1 MIGSPAAYI
10 YNKVMDWITEILS
23 TDSPVHSIVALSLIC
38 ALGLALGKVRVMGIS
53 LGVAFVFFIGIL
65 AGHFGL
71 RVNAQCLGYAETFGL
86 VIFVYMLGLSV
97 GPNFFG
103 SLRREGLPLN
113 LWSLAIILLGT
124 LFAVVLVPLTGVCLP
139 DMVGLLCGATTNT
152 PALGAAQQALQQTGH
167 AAGTLA
173 LGTAV
178 TYPFGVVGVI
188 IVMVILRRVL
198 VRPAD
203 LQIPARD
210 DANKTYIGEYLVVNP
225 ALNGKKV
232 SDFALNSHERFIISR
247 IWRGQEVIVPGAD
260 TELRQNDKVLVI
272 TNKDDRKAMEIL
284 FGRETATNWNADQID
299 WNHIDAEVASRTVV
313 VTRKV
318 LNGKHLVD
326 LQLRS
331 TYGVNVSRVLRGD
344 LKLLA
349 TDDLRLQYGDRV
361 VVVGPPSALDNV
373 EKFIGN
379 AVQTLNEPNLGSIFL
394 GMVLGLLLGLI
405 PVAIPGAAVPVHLG
419 VAGGPIV
426 MGIIVGALGPK
437 AHIISYTTRSASLIL
452 RKFGLSLYLA
462 CLGLEAG
469 KDFFHT
475 LIRPEG
481 LMWIGIGALL
491 TLIPIFI
498 VGVIMLRMHKYDFGT
513 ICGVLCGSMANP
525 MALGYANDTIQGETP
540 SLSYASVYPLGM
552 FIRVLIA
559 QVLIMFF
566 I

>member
-1 MIGSPAAYI
+1 M
-10 YNKVMDWITEILS
+10 NWITEIL
-23 TDSPVHSIVALSLIC
+23 TGNSPVHTIIALSLIC
-38 ALGLALGKVRVMGIS
+38 ALGLALGKVRLMGVS

-65 AGHFGL
+65 AGHIGVTVDAESL
-71 RVNAQCLGYAETFGL
+71 AYAETFGL

-113 LWSLAIILLGT
+113 LWSLGVILLGT
-124 LFAVVLVPLTGVCLP
+124 LFAIVLVPLTGVNLP

-152 PALGAAQQALQQTGH
+152 PALGAAQQALHQVGKP
-167 AAGTLA
+167 AGSLA

-188 IVMVILRRVL
+188 LVMVVLRRFL

-203 LQIPARD
+203 LKVRSRD
-210 DANKTYIGEYLVVNP
+210 EADHTYIGEYEVVNP
-225 ALNGKKV
+225 ALDGKKV
-232 SDFALNSHERFIISR
+232 EDFAQSSHEHFIISR
-247 IWRGQEVIVPGAD
+247 IWRGQEVIVPFAQ
-260 TELRQNDKVLVI
+260 TVLKMHDKLLVI
-272 TNKDDRKAMEIL
+272 TNKHDRNAMAIL
-284 FGRETATNWNADQID
+284 FGHECDTNWNEDKID
-299 WNHIDAEVASRTVV
+299 WNHIDSEVASRTIVV
-313 VTRKV
+313 SRKV

-361 VVVGPPSALDNV
+361 VVVGTPKSLDNV

-379 AVQTLNEPNLGSIFL
+379 GVQTLNEPNLGSIFL
-394 GMVLGLLLGLI
+394 GVVLGLLLGSI
-405 PVAIPGAAVPVHLG
+405 PIAIPGAAAPVRLG
-419 VAGGPIV
+419 IAGGPII

-437 AHIISYTTRSASLIL
+437 AHFISYTTRSASLIL

-469 KDFFHT
+469 KEFFHT

-491 TLIPIFI
+491 TLIPILI
-498 VGVIMLRMHKYDFGT
+498 IGIIMLRMHRYDFGT

-525 MALGYANDTIQGETP
+525 MALGYANDTLQGDT
-540 SLSYASVYPLGM
+540 SSVSYASVYPLGM
-552 FIRVLIA
+552 FVRVIIA
-559 QVLIMFF
+559 QIIIMFF
-566 I
+566 V

>member
-103 SLRREGLPLN
+103 SLRREGMPLN

-124 LFAVVLVPLTGVCLP
+124 LLAVVLVPLTGVSLP

-498 VGVIMLRMHKYDFGT
+498 IGVIMLRMHKYDFGT

>member
-1 MIGSPAAYI
+1 
-10 YNKVMDWITEILS
+10 MDWITEILS

-498 VGVIMLRMHKYDFGT
+498 IGVIMLRMHKYDFGT

-552 FIRVLIA
+552 FIRVLIV

>member
-1 MIGSPAAYI
+1 MTVDA
-10 YNKVMDWITEILS
+10 E
-23 TDSPVHSIVALSLIC
+23 SL
-38 ALGLALGKVRVMGIS
+38 A
-53 LGVAFVFFIGIL
+53 
-65 AGHFGL
+65 
-71 RVNAQCLGYAETFGL
+71 YAETFGL

-113 LWSLAIILLGT
+113 LWSLGVILLGT
-124 LFAVVLVPLTGVCLP
+124 LFAIVLVPLTGVNLP

-152 PALGAAQQALQQTGH
+152 PALGAAQQALP
-167 AAGTLA
+167 AGSLA

-188 IVMVILRRVL
+188 LVMVVLRRFL

-203 LQIPARD
+203 LKVHSRD
-210 DANKTYIGEYLVVNP
+210 EADHTYIGEYEVVNP
-225 ALNGKKV
+225 ALDGKKV
-232 SDFALNSHERFIISR
+232 EDFAQSSHEHFIISR
-247 IWRGQEVIVPGAD
+247 IWRGQEVIVPFAQ
-260 TELRQNDKVLVI
+260 TVLKMHDKLLVI
-272 TNKDDRKAMEIL
+272 TNKHDRNAMAIL
-284 FGRETATNWNADQID
+284 FGHECDTNWNEGKID
-299 WNHIDAEVASRTVV
+299 WNHIDSEVASRTIVV
-313 VTRKV
+313 SRKV

-361 VVVGPPSALDNV
+361 VVVGTPKSLDNV

-379 AVQTLNEPNLGSIFL
+379 GVQTLNEPNLGSIFL
-394 GMVLGLLLGLI
+394 GVVLGLLLGSI
-405 PVAIPGAAVPVHLG
+405 PIAIPGAAAPVRLG
-419 VAGGPIV
+419 IAGGPII

-437 AHIISYTTRSASLIL
+437 AHFISYTTRSASLIL

-491 TLIPIFI
+491 TLIPILI
-498 VGVIMLRMHKYDFGT
+498 IGIIMLRMHRYDFGT

-525 MALGYANDTIQGETP
+525 MALGYANDTLQGDT
-540 SLSYASVYPLGM
+540 SSVSYASVYPLGM
-552 FIRVLIA
+552 FVRVIIA
-559 QVLIMFF
+559 QIIIMFF
-566 I
+566 V

>member
-1 MIGSPAAYI
+1 M
-10 YNKVMDWITEILS
+10 NWITEIL
-23 TDSPVHSIVALSLIC
+23 TGNSPVHTIIALSLIC
-38 ALGLALGKVRVMGIS
+38 ALGLALGKVRLMGVS

-65 AGHFGL
+65 AGHIGVTVDAESL
-71 RVNAQCLGYAETFGL
+71 AYAETFGL

-113 LWSLAIILLGT
+113 LWSLGVILLGT
-124 LFAVVLVPLTGVCLP
+124 LFAIVLVPLTGVNLP

-152 PALGAAQQALQQTGH
+152 PALGAAQQALHQVGKP
-167 AAGTLA
+167 AGSLA

-188 IVMVILRRVL
+188 LVMVVLRRFL

-203 LQIPARD
+203 LKVRSRD
-210 DANKTYIGEYLVVNP
+210 EADHTYIGEYEVVNP
-225 ALNGKKV
+225 ALDGKKV
-232 SDFALNSHERFIISR
+232 EDFAQSSHEHFIISR
-247 IWRGQEVIVPGAD
+247 IWRGQEVIVPFAQ
-260 TELRQNDKVLVI
+260 TVLKMHDKLLVI
-272 TNKDDRKAMEIL
+272 TNKQDRNAMAIL
-284 FGRETATNWNADQID
+284 FGHECDTNWNEGKID
-299 WNHIDAEVASRTVV
+299 WNHIDSEVASRTIVV
-313 VTRKV
+313 SRKV

-361 VVVGPPSALDNV
+361 VVVGTPKSLDNV

-379 AVQTLNEPNLGSIFL
+379 GVQTLNEPNLGSIFL
-394 GMVLGLLLGLI
+394 GVVLGLLLGSI
-405 PVAIPGAAVPVHLG
+405 PIAIPGAAAPVRLG
-419 VAGGPIV
+419 IAGGPII

-437 AHIISYTTRSASLIL
+437 AHFISYTTRSASLIL

-491 TLIPIFI
+491 TLIPILI
-498 VGVIMLRMHKYDFGT
+498 IGIIMLRMHRYDFGT

-525 MALGYANDTIQGETP
+525 MALGYANDTLQGDT
-540 SLSYASVYPLGM
+540 SSVSYASVYPLGM
-552 FIRVLIA
+552 FVRVIIA
-559 QVLIMFF
+559 QIIIMFF
-566 I
+566 V

>member
-1 MIGSPAAYI
+1 
-10 YNKVMDWITEILS
+10 MDWITEILS

-113 LWSLAIILLGT
+113 LWPLAIILLGT

-498 VGVIMLRMHKYDFGT
+498 IGVIMLRMHKYDFGT

-552 FIRVLIA
+552 FIRVLIV

>member
-1 MIGSPAAYI
+1 M
-10 YNKVMDWITEILS
+10 NWITEIL
-23 TDSPVHSIVALSLIC
+23 TGNSPVHTIIALSLIC
-38 ALGLALGKVRVMGIS
+38 ALGLALGKVRLMGVS

-65 AGHFGL
+65 AGHIGVTVDAESL
-71 RVNAQCLGYAETFGL
+71 AYAETFGL

-103 SLRREGLPLN
+103 SLRREGLSLN
-113 LWSLAIILLGT
+113 LWSLGVILLGT
-124 LFAVVLVPLTGVCLP
+124 LFAIVLVPLTGVNLP

-152 PALGAAQQALQQTGH
+152 PALGAAQQALHQVGKP
-167 AAGTLA
+167 AGSLG

-188 IVMVILRRVL
+188 LVMVVLRRFL

-203 LQIPARD
+203 LKVRSRD
-210 DANKTYIGEYLVVNP
+210 EADHTYIGEYEVVNP
-225 ALNGKKV
+225 ALDGKKV
-232 SDFALNSHERFIISR
+232 EDFAQSSHEHFIISR
-247 IWRGQEVIVPGAD
+247 IWRGQEVIVPFAQ
-260 TELRQNDKVLVI
+260 TVLKMHDKLLVI
-272 TNKDDRKAMEIL
+272 TNKHDRNAMAIL
-284 FGRETATNWNADQID
+284 FGHECDTNWNEGKID
-299 WNHIDAEVASRTVV
+299 WNHIDSEVASRTIVV
-313 VTRKV
+313 SRKV

-331 TYGVNVSRVLRGD
+331 TCGVNVSRVLRGD

-349 TDDLRLQYGDRV
+349 TDDLRLQYGD
-361 VVVGPPSALDNV
+361 NV

-379 AVQTLNEPNLGSIFL
+379 GVQTLNEPNLGSIFL
-394 GMVLGLLLGLI
+394 GVVLGLLLGSI
-405 PVAIPGAAVPVHLG
+405 PIAIPGAAAPVRLG
-419 VAGGPIV
+419 IAGGPII

-437 AHIISYTTRSASLIL
+437 AHFISYTTRSASLIL

-491 TLIPIFI
+491 TLIPILI
-498 VGVIMLRMHKYDFGT
+498 IGIIMLRMHRYDFGT

-525 MALGYANDTIQGETP
+525 MALGYANDTLQGDT
-540 SLSYASVYPLGM
+540 SSVSYASVYPLGM
-552 FIRVLIA
+552 FVRVIIA
-559 QVLIMFF
+559 QIIIMFF
-566 I
+566 V